1 MSDWWKIRS
10 CTLVG
15 ERMDV
20 ADKVWLGGSPWGGKD
35 VAALKRTDRS
45 VSDFISLS
53 RLAQLSL

>member
-1 MSDWWKIRS
+1 
-10 CTLVG
+10 
-15 ERMDV
+15 MDV